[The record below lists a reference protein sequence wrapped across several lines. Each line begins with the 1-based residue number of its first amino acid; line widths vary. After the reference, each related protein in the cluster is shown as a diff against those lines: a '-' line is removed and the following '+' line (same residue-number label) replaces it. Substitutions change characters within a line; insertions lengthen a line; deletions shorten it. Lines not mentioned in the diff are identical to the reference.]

1 MAVYIKANKKVAQY
15 LGLTTERNQLSDGNY
30 LLWQADMLRFGPLWK
45 LGEIL
50 AQIGGLS
57 LTHTEAREEQ
67 DGVKL
72 RSLPEATDVR
82 FKTESATA
90 TTHSYTDNAG
100 DAQAT
105 ANATQTDSNQLT
117 SGDGA
122 ENDAGDASGRA
133 DEANSNDEASGKDS
147 ADGNGTQTDSNQP
160 TSGEGTDST
169 DETDGSTDDRDG
181 SSGTD
186 EASNLNEADCTPNSN
201 DETDG
206 DPGCSDEAD
215 STDGPRGTD
224 NENGPDND
232 GPTTAGSGEDDEE
245 SDEADTDNEEND
257 VTKEENHG

>member
-169 DETDGSTDDRDG
+169 DETDGSTDDTDG
-181 SSGTD
+181 TSGTD
-186 EASNLNEADCTPNSN
+186 EASDPNEADSIPDST
-201 DETDG
+201 DEADG
-206 DPGCSDEAD
+206 DPGSTDEANGNVEIG
-215 STDGPRGTD
+215 ST
-224 NENGPDND
+224 
-232 GPTTAGSGEDDEE
+232 
-245 SDEADTDNEEND
+245 DEADTDSEEND

>member
-82 FKTESATA
+82 FKTESATVTA
-90 TTHSYTDNAG
+90 DNYTDNAG
-100 DAQAT
+100 DTQA
-105 ANATQTDSNQLT
+105 A
-117 SGDGA
+117 
-122 ENDAGDASGRA
+122 NDAA
-133 DEANSNDEASGKDS
+133 
-147 ADGNGTQTDSNQP
+147 QTESTQP
-160 TSGEGTDST
+160 TSGEGTD
-169 DETDGSTDDRDG
+169 
-181 SSGTD
+181 
-186 EASNLNEADCTPNSN
+186 NNE
-201 DETDG
+201 ETDG
-206 DPGCSDEAD
+206 DPGNTDETIGTDEADGGTDDADSTIGTDETRGTDSTDEVDSNIETRSTDEAD
-215 STDGPRGTD
+215 STNT
-224 NENGPDND
+224 ESGPDNA
-232 GPTTAGSGEDDEE
+232 GPTTAGSGEDAEV

-257 VTKEENHG
+257 VTKEESHG